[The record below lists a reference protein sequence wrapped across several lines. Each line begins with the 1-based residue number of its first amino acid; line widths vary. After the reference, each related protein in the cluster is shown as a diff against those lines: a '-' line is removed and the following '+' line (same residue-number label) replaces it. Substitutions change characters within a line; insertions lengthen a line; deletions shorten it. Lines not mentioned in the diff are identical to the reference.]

1 MNLAKIFSLPIVASA
16 HGQQIDM
23 MIYLVHLLM
32 LVLFV
37 GWAIFFVIVLI
48 RFNRKKNPKANYHGV
63 QTHVS
68 NYAEVAVAIIE
79 VILLV
84 GFSIPFWAKQV
95 NAFPNRPDAIEL
107 RIVAEQFA
115 WNIHY
120 PGKDGIFGKA
130 DVKFFDKQSNP
141 LGLDP
146 KDPNGKDDVVT
157 INQLHLPIGRP
168 VIIHLSSK
176 DVMHSFALPVM
187 RVKQDIIPGMSIP
200 TWFIPT
206 KTGNFEIGC
215 AQLCGL
221 GHYRMKGFLTIE
233 TQEQFDAWLAQQAA
247 SSQGSE
253 NSDSFWN

>member
-1 MNLAKIFSLPIVASA
+1 MDFAKFFNLPPVASA
-16 HGQQIDM
+16 HGQEIDM

-37 GWAIFFVIVLI
+37 GWAIFFVLVLFK
-48 RFNRKKNPKANYHGV
+48 FNKRKNPKANYHGV
-63 QTHVS
+63 QNHVS
-68 NYAEVAVAIIE
+68 NYIEIAVTIIE
-79 VILLV
+79 AILLL

-95 NAFPNRPDAIEL
+95 NAYPNRPDKIEL
-107 RIVAEQFA
+107 RVVAEQFA

-120 PGKDGIFGKA
+120 PGKDGIFGKT
-130 DVKFFDKQSNP
+130 DLKFFDKQSNP

-146 KDPNGKDDVVT
+146 KDPHGKDDVIT

-168 VIIHLSSK
+168 VVIHLSSK
-176 DVMHSFALPVM
+176 DVIHCFALTVM

-206 KTGNFEIGC
+206 KTGSFDIGC

-233 TQEQFDAWLAQQAA
+233 TQEDFDAWLDKQAA
-247 SSQGSE
+247 SSSE
-253 NSDSFWN
+253 QSGGDSFWN